1 MPFGRALSLFAE
13 FFRPQGSKISGL
25 FPETYPKFEND
36 PNEVIYMLKGIGASE
51 GYGIGKIMIVEEKS
65 LEYTPHAVNDIEAE
79 TGRYREAV
87 KAFIEETKGQAAALR
102 ISAGAKEAEIMEGHI
117 GIINDPAMGQEIE
130 KLIAGGTCAEAA
142 VEQMLDMFI
151 SIFSMTDDDM
161 TRQRASDLKDIKRAL
176 LSILLGI
183 NEVKISDAPA
193 GTVLVAKEVTPS
205 MTAGINKD
213 NIVGIVTET
222 GSQTSHSA
230 ILARAMEIPAVLS
243 VPNALSKLSSG
254 EQIIV
259 DGSNG
264 EVITAP
270 TEDQIKEYIAK
281 RDAFLR
287 EKRELEMYRG
297 RRTMSA
303 SGEEYELCCNIGSPK
318 DAGKAVNADGEGV
331 GLFRTEFLFMDRNAM
346 PTEDEQFEAYKA
358 AAVIL
363 KGKPLII
370 RTLDI
375 GGDKEIPYLG
385 LAKEEN
391 PFMGFRAIRYCLKNR
406 DMFKSQIKAILRASA
421 FGDVRIMFPLITA
434 VEELREGKAIV
445 EEAKAYLRAS
455 GIPFNESIPIGVMTE
470 TSAAGVIADILAK
483 EADFFSIGTN
493 DLTGYTMA
501 CDRGNS
507 DVSYLYSPFQPS
519 VLRMIRR
526 IIECGREQNIPVGMC
541 GEAAANPM
549 MIPLLMSFGLT
560 EFSVSSVSVL
570 KVRKNIAK
578 WTKAEADAVAEKVM
592 EMTTEKEITDYLKS
606 VI

>member
-1 MPFGRALSLFAE
+1 MM
-13 FFRPQGSKISGL
+13 KGL
-25 FPETYPKFEND
+25 
-36 PNEVIYMLKGIGASE
+36 GASD
-51 GYGIGKIMIVEEKS
+51 GYGIGRVMLISEKN
-65 LEYTPHAVNDIEAE
+65 LEYTPKEIADVDAELERFRASVKTFTAE
-79 TGRYREAV
+79 TLAQAQTVRETV
-87 KAFIEETKGQAAALR
+87 GE
-102 ISAGAKEAEIMEGHI
+102 KEAKILEGHI
-117 GIINDPAMGQEIE
+117 SIIDDDFMRGEIE
-130 KLIAGGTCAEAA
+130 NLINAHQCAESA
-142 VEQMLDMFI
+142 VEQMCQMFIDMFMA
-151 SIFSMTDDDM
+151 SGDELTM
-161 TRQRASDLKDIKRAL
+161 QRAADVRDVRDSM

-193 GTVLVAKEVTPS
+193 GTVLVVKELTPS
-205 MTAGINKD
+205 MTAGIKKD

-243 VPNALSKLSSG
+243 VPKALAQLSTG

-259 DGSNG
+259 DGFNG
-264 EVITAP
+264 DVVTAP
-270 TEDQIKEYIAK
+270 TPEVIEEYAAK
-281 RDAFLR
+281 RDTYLR
-287 EKRELEMYRG
+287 EKRELELYRG
-297 RRTMSA
+297 KPTVSA
-303 SGEEYELCCNIGSPK
+303 SGEVYELCCNIGTPK
-318 DAGKAVNADGEGV
+318 DAGKAMEKDGEGV
-331 GLFRTEFLFMDRNAM
+331 GLFRTEFLFMDRATL
-346 PTEDEQFEAYKA
+346 PTEDEQFDAYKT
-358 AAVIL
+358 AAVVL

-385 LAKEEN
+385 LEKEEN

-434 VEELREGKAIV
+434 VEELREGKALV
-445 EEAKAYLRAS
+445 EEAKSDLRAS
-455 GIPFNESIPIGVMTE
+455 GIEFNENIPVGVMTE
-470 TSAAGVIADILAK
+470 TSASGIIADLLAK

-507 DVSYLYSPFQPS
+507 NVGYLYSPFQPS
-519 VLRMIRR
+519 VLRLIKS
-526 IIECGREQNIPVGMC
+526 IIENGVRAGIPVGMC

-549 MIPLLMSFGLT
+549 MIPLLLSFGLT
-560 EFSVSSVSVL
+560 EFSVSAVSVL

-578 WTKAEADAVAEKVM
+578 WTKAEADEVAAKVM
-592 EMTTEKEITDYLKS
+592 AMTTEKEITDYLKT

>member
-1 MPFGRALSLFAE
+1 
-13 FFRPQGSKISGL
+13 
-25 FPETYPKFEND
+25 
-36 PNEVIYMLKGIGASE
+36 MLKGIGASE

-65 LEYTPHAVNDIEAE
+65 LEYTPHAVNDIDAE
-79 TGRYREAV
+79 IKRYSDAV
-87 KAFIEETKGQAAALR
+87 EAFIEETKQQAEALR
-102 ISAGAKEAEIMEGHI
+102 VSAGSKEAEIMEGHI
-117 GIINDPAMGQEIE
+117 GIINDPGLKMSIE
-130 KLIAGGTCAEAA
+130 GLITGGTCVEAA
-142 VEQMLDMFI
+142 TEQTLDMFI
-151 SIFSMTDDDM
+151 GIFAATDDEM
-161 TRQRASDLKDIKRAL
+161 TQQRAADLKDIKHAL
-176 LSILLGI
+176 LSILLGV
-183 NEVKISDAPA
+183 NEVKISEAPA

-213 NIVGIVTET
+213 NIVGIITET

-243 VPNALSKLSSG
+243 VPNALSQLSSG
-254 EQIIV
+254 EQVIV
-259 DGSNG
+259 DGTNG

-270 TEDQIKEYIAK
+270 GEAEITDYTAR

-287 EKRELEMYRG
+287 EKRELEMFRG
-297 RRTMSA
+297 RRTLSA

-318 DAGKAVNADGEGV
+318 DAGKAMQADGEGV
-331 GLFRTEFLFMDRNAM
+331 GLFRTEFLFMDRTAL

-385 LAKEEN
+385 LEKEEN

-406 DMFKSQIKAILRASA
+406 EMFKSQIKAILRASA

-434 VEELREGKAIV
+434 VEELREGKALV
-445 EEAKAYLRAS
+445 EEAKDYLRAS
-455 GIPFNESIPIGVMTE
+455 GIEFNENIPVGVMTE
-470 TSAAGVIADILAK
+470 TAASGVIADLLAK

-519 VLRMIRR
+519 VLRMIKS
-526 IIECGREQNIPVGMC
+526 IIENGVKAGIPVGMC

-578 WTKAEADAVAEKVM
+578 WTKDEADAVAEKVM
-592 EMTTEKEITDYLKS
+592 AMTTEKEITDYLKS
-606 VI
+606 IV